1 MTYTFPESLDPL
13 RKYLKSKGYAGDSV
27 KTSRQAAFIAQ
38 RLLGTRVRFPPQ
50 GKDMTATLLTIQQAL
65 PGKGVDAAST
75 PAKAKRARKGNRQLP
90 LREKAKHNSDFAAEN
105 FATGV
110 HIFCDGCCEPN
121 PGAGG
126 WGYVVYIDG
135 TEFKYA
141 AGGDPDTTNNQMELT
156 AMLVAIE
163 SAVRLDMVPAPD
175 VITIWCDSA
184 YVVNGCNDWM
194 PKWKANGWNKR
205 KPNSPKRAEGEIK
218 NLGLWQ
224 AIDEAMGE
232 RLITGRLAI
241 KWVKGH
247 AGVAGN
253 ERADELAEIGR
264 QEAHGAGSRGGDG
277 GRRAVDNGFEVAPAP
292 GESGLHLAPE
302 PHPDDLDARYRQIMG
317 AA

>member
-1 MTYTFPESLDPL
+1 MTYAFPESLTAL
-13 RKYLKSKGYAGDSV
+13 RKYLKSKGFEGSSI
-27 KTSRQAAFIAQ
+27 KTSRQAAFVAQ
-38 RLLGTRVRFPPQ
+38 QLLGTRVKFPPQ
-50 GKDMTATLLTIQQAL
+50 GQDMTLVLIEIQKAVPVKGIATMA
-65 PGKGVDAAST
+65 T
-75 PAKAKRARKGNRQLP
+75 PQRYGHDDHTLRDVRDTHTPKAKKPDQRSKKAVAKRK
-90 LREKAKHNSDFAAEN
+90 REALQKTFAPET

-121 PGAGG
+121 PGKGG
-126 WGYVVYIDG
+126 WGCVVYIDG
-135 TEFKYA
+135 TEFKHA
-141 AGGDPDTTNNQMELT
+141 SGGDSATTNNQMELT

-163 SAVRLDMVPAPD
+163 CAVRLDMVPAPD

-224 AIDEAMGE
+224 AIDEALGD
-232 RLITGRLAI
+232 RLTARSLAI
-241 KWVKGH
+241 RWVKGH

-253 ERADELAEIGR
+253 ERADELAEMGR
-264 QEAHGAGSRGGDG
+264 QEAMELRD
-277 GRRAVDNGFEVAPAP
+277 DCPEVA
-292 GESGLHLAPE
+292 
-302 PHPDDLDARYRQIMG
+302 DDLDERYRQIMG

>member
-1 MTYTFPESLDPL
+1 MTYTFPESLNAL
-13 RKYLKSKGYAGDSV
+13 RKYLKSKGFEGSSV

-38 RLLGTRVRFPPQ
+38 QLLGTRVRFPPKGQ
-50 GKDMTATLLTIQQAL
+50 DMTQVLMAIQ
-65 PGKGVDAAST
+65 KSV
-75 PAKAKRARKGNRQLP
+75 PAVKKAGARVRLAPAEERAVREGEPVRARGRHRPHRAAVQC
-90 LREKAKHNSDFAAEN
+90 DFSR
-105 FATGV
+105 GV

-141 AGGDPDTTNNQMELT
+141 TGGDPDTTNNQMELT

-175 VITIWCDSA
+175 AITIWCDSA

-224 AIDEAMGE
+224 AIDEAIGE
-232 RLITGRLAI
+232 RLITSRLAI

-253 ERADELAEIGR
+253 ERADELAEMGR
-264 QEAHGAGSRGGDG
+264 QEAL
-277 GRRAVDNGFEVAPAP
+277 EAP
-292 GESGLHLAPE
+292 SGWRSVLPTE
-302 PHPDDLDARYRQIMG
+302 DLDERYRQIMG